1 MAQHP
6 LKQFRDDR
14 GLTQPQLAKELG
26 VTTGALSRWESGAR
40 VPRTETLRLIVE
52 KTGISP
58 AALLG
63 MEQVQSESAA

>member
-1 MAQHP
+1 MAKHP
-6 LKQFRDDR
+6 LKEFRDSR
-14 GLTQPQLAKELG
+14 GLTMPALAKELG

-40 VPRTETLRLIVE
+40 VPRKATLRLIVE

-63 MEQVQSESAA
+63 MEQTESAA